1 MWGVW
6 DCVGCVELFDTEGL
20 VLYRGQDVVWGVW
33 DCLILKDWC
42 CTGCGVGCVGL
53 FDTEG
58 LVLYRTAG
66 CGVGCVGLFDTE
78 GLVLYRM
85 WCGVCGTV

>member
-1 MWGVW
+1 MG
-6 DCVGCVELFDTEGL
+6 CVGLFDTEGL
-20 VLYRGQDVVWGVW
+20 VLNRGQDVVWGVW
-33 DCLILKDWC
+33 GCLILKDCC

-66 CGVGCVGLFDTE
+66 CGVGCVGLFDTD
-78 GLVLYRM
+78 V
-85 WCGVCGTV
+85 

>member
-1 MWGVW
+1 MG
-6 DCVGCVELFDTEGL
+6 CVGLFDTEGL

-33 DCLILKDWC
+33 GCLILKDWCCTGCGVGCVQGTDCLILKDWC

-58 LVLYRTAG
+58 LVLY
-66 CGVGCVGLFDTE
+66 C
-78 GLVLYRM
+78 RM

>member
-1 MWGVW
+1 M
-6 DCVGCVELFDTEGL
+6 
-20 VLYRGQDVVWGVW
+20 
-33 DCLILKDWC
+33 
-42 CTGCGVGCVGL
+42 GCVGL

-66 CGVGCVGLFDTE
+66 YGVGCVGLFDTE

-85 WCGVCGTV
+85 WCGVCGAV